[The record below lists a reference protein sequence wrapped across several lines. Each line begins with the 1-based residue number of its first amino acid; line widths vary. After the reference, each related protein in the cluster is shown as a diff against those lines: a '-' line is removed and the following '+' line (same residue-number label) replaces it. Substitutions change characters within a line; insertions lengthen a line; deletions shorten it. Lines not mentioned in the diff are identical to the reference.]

1 MDRDLRPQS
10 PGHRSCPRK
19 AVLYH
24 RSPRFLQKPP
34 PGWGCRCP
42 QLGLRASLP
51 PADFFDCCHLKGHVR
66 SKPSTPGIRGAAFP
80 GRPRLPAQRA
90 GRYRGRAELLLRPR
104 EAPPGSGAH
113 GARTRPKQSG
123 GARPSPVQPEGP
135 GRVQRDTA
143 RLRPQRRQSLAE
155 RLASPGGRGSR
166 GQRHVLCGPGRGQAD
181 WSA

>member
-1 MDRDLRPQS
+1 MNRDLRPQS

-104 EAPPGSGAH
+104 EAPP
-113 GARTRPKQSG
+113 R
-123 GARPSPVQPEGP
+123 
-135 GRVQRDTA
+135 
-143 RLRPQRRQSLAE
+143 QRRAWGEDAAE
-155 RLASPGGRGSR
+155 TKRRGAALTCPARRSRASAAGHRPAPAAAPTEPCREAR
-166 GQRHVLCGPGRGQAD
+166 
-181 WSA
+181 